1 MNANRRRLLQLT
13 GLTAAASTAG
23 LAGCLG
29 DDDDDANGG
38 DDDDSPSY
46 PSYERWL
53 AASDDELM
61 FAYLDQAALED
72 VPSFD
77 ETEAPFGEGDG
88 ELTGEDDL
96 MLEMAAVGSLVVGLG
111 VGIGLWGTGLDG
123 IIEIDAEGTA
133 EADFETSIDELLV
146 VNESYVLAGEIDT
159 EEITE
164 TLTHEPDDQFS
175 MEAVYE
181 QTDERHG
188 FELYEPAEDE
198 MSPTIAVSEDAIV
211 FAAADGDIDTVDAV
225 TQPLAVNAGDADG
238 ATDTLENV
246 GWLLETAGN
255 GQIVFGMS
263 GGLEEAEDEV
273 GEDEVAEDELEGATG
288 LVSSLTIDGDVSA
301 EVAMTFEESIDD
313 DTEAKLEERLG
324 TSADDVTFD
333 VDDDRA
339 SVSAVWDSTDVLEE

>member
-29 DDDDDANGG
+29 DDDDDANG
-38 DDDDSPSY
+38 DDSPSY
-46 PSYERWL
+46 PAYERWL

-77 ETEAPFGEGDG
+77 EAKEPFGEGDG
-88 ELTGEDDL
+88 ELTDKDDL

-111 VGIGLWGTGLDG
+111 VGVGLWGTGLDG
-123 IIEIDAEGTA
+123 VVEIDAEGTT
-133 EADFETSIDELLV
+133 EADFETSIDDLLV

-159 EEITE
+159 EEIDE
-164 TLTHEPDDQFS
+164 TLTHEPDNQFS
-175 MEAVYE
+175 MQAVYE
-181 QTDERHG
+181 RTDELHG

-211 FAAADGDIDTVDAV
+211 FATADGEIDAVDAV
-225 TQPLAVNAGDADG
+225 TQPLAVNAGAADG
-238 ATDTLENV
+238 ATATLENV
-246 GWLLETAGN
+246 DWLLETAGH
-255 GQIVFGMS
+255 GQIAFGMN
-263 GGLEEAEDEV
+263 GGLEEAEEV
-273 GEDEVAEDELEGATG
+273 GEDEIEGVTG
-288 LVSSLTIDGDVSA
+288 LVSSLTIDGDVTA
-301 EVAMTFEESIDD
+301 EVAMTFEQSVDD
-313 DTEAKLEERLG
+313 DTEAELEERLG

-333 VDDDRA
+333 VDDDRV
-339 SVSAVWDSTDVLEE
+339 SVSAFWDSTDVLEG